1 MSKVVLHQL
10 EISPFCD
17 KVRRALIYK
26 DIAFET
32 INVPMAKLSAL
43 KKISPIG
50 KVPVLEMDGEVLADS
65 SLICQAIEKKIPT
78 PSLYPDNKRDLAFAH
93 ILEDW
98 ADESLYFFEM
108 TMRFTWTEDRA
119 RWVTEL
125 LKYDNALMRKL
136 ARPMVPGLTRKQ
148 GEAQGIAKKPDAM
161 ITEELREH
169 INAISGILEGAGDY
183 LVGGGLS
190 IADISVVSQLE
201 CIAGSRVGDEVLNS
215 FPLVMKWMARV
226 EQQTGGPAIR

>member
-17 KVRRALIYK
+17 KVRRALIFK

-50 KVPVLEMDGEVLADS
+50 KVPILKMDGEVLADS
-65 SLICQAIEKKIPT
+65 SIICQAIEKKIPM
-78 PSLYPDNKRDLAFAH
+78 PSLYPDNTRDLAFAH

-108 TMRFTWTEDRA
+108 TMRFTWKEDRA

-148 GEAQGIAKKPDAM
+148 GEAQGIARKPDAM
-161 ITEELREH
+161 ITVELHEH
-169 INAISGILEGAGDY
+169 IKAISGLLEGEKDY
-183 LVGGGLS
+183 LVGDSIS

-201 CIAGSRVGDEVLNS
+201 CIAGSRVGNEVVNV
-215 FPLVMKWMARV
+215 FPLVTKWMERV